1 MLFRSGN
8 VLINGF
14 DSSTVGLTVK
24 GAGSQSA
31 NLQEWQNS
39 NGSTIASISSQG
51 NFADNANAANYL
63 GMFIIGIQGLSP
75 RSTTASKLYYSANDL
90 IIESVNSAYKGL
102 IVKSAASQTANL
114 QEWQN
119 SAGTVLARIAS
130 DGAFYA
136 GGLSV
141 YANGNASLGNTLST
155 SYLQT
160 VYWLNIATY
169 SGGPVSQVPL
179 TVNGVSGQT
188 GNLTEWKNSSGT
200 VLSKITSAGY
210 MDSAIGLFDSIRA
223 SGGSVAR
230 MIVSAGNTNNISIPA
245 VNSTYVPL
253 ILKGASSQS
262 ANLQEWQN

>member
-1 MLFRSGN
+1 MLQIFYFTTANPADQIASEKMRISSTGT
-8 VLINGF
+8 VTVNGF
-14 DSSTVGLTVK
+14 TSSSQGLIVK
-24 GAGSQSA
+24 AAASQSA
-31 NLQEWQNS
+31 N
-39 NGSTIASISSQG
+39 I
-51 NFADNANAANYL
+51 
-63 GMFIIGIQGLSP
+63 
-75 RSTTASKLYYSANDL
+75 
-90 IIESVNSAYKGL
+90 
-102 IVKSAASQTANL
+102 

-119 SAGTVLARIAS
+119 SAGTVLARVAS

-200 VLSKITSAGY
+200 VLAKVDSAGS
-210 MDSAIGLFDSIRA
+210 MFTTTA
-223 SGGSVAR
+223 
-230 MIVSAGNTNNISIPA
+230 SAGTNTTQVATTAFVKTAVDNSNLNIYITDSGTARTLSSNDTYKIVEMTSSSSITITIPNDA
-245 VNSTYVPL
+245 SDSTFPIGSWIEVRQMGTGQ
-253 ILKGASSQS
+253 ITVTATS
-262 ANLQEWQN
+262 